1 MANNIEQHKNILDSI
16 HKTYIAK
23 NNDYG
28 NSFSKSF
35 EKYGI
40 TCAMVRMEDK
50 WNRLESLVSGK
61 KQMVSDESIKD
72 TLLDLANYAIMTY
85 MELENQDFDKQAKEM
100 LIRQNRCVN
109 LINLGI

>member
-1 MANNIEQHKNILDSI
+1 MGNNIEQHKNILDNI
-16 HKTYIAK
+16 HNTYIAK

-35 EKYGI
+35 DKYGI

-61 KQMVSDESIKD
+61 KQMVNDESIKD

-85 MELENQDFDKQAKEM
+85 MELENRDNKP
-100 LIRQNRCVN
+100 N
-109 LINLGI
+109 LDTPTVSTYNLEH